1 MSHQSGE
8 QIIAASSEKLVAG
21 VAADQ
26 AVSSRGHRRSRRP
39 SSAIHAGHGRDPPY
53 AASDRVPT
61 AVVVDDVTA
70 WTTGDVVVPAADT
83 DPIPARPGA
92 DSVCADPRLDSVGS
106 APGHDHVRTRS
117 PDKTSFPSVP
127 VIVTGRPERVPP
139 RPQLAPGGPPARAR
153 RRPSWRARA
162 IEGFAS
168 PLPTTRTQHFLGRFT
183 TRVWFPGILRG
194 PPARGTS
201 RSTSRIADQARQ
213 TSLKALRPDSA
224 WGGND
229 RRRERHFS
237 CTAI

>member
-1 MSHQSGE
+1 MPGT
-8 QIIAASSEKLVAG
+8 
-21 VAADQ
+21 D
-26 AVSSRGHRRSRRP
+26 
-39 SSAIHAGHGRDPPY
+39 AIPPY

-92 DSVCADPRLDSVGS
+92 DFRS
-106 APGHDHVRTRS
+106 APTPALIRSAPPLATITSGPEVPTR
-117 PDKTSFPSVP
+117 TSFPSVP
-127 VIVTGRPERVPP
+127 VIVTGRPNTACRG
-139 RPQLAPGGPPARAR
+139 RSWRRAGHPARAR

-168 PLPTTRTQHFLGRFT
+168 PLPTTRTQHFLGRFA

-194 PPARGTS
+194 PPAQGTS

-213 TSLKALRPDSA
+213 TSLKALRPDSGV
-224 WGGND
+224 GG
-229 RRRERHFS
+229 
-237 CTAI
+237 